1 MADIPTHMKTKYSL
15 KTRLFA
21 FFLASQFL
29 NVQIQS
35 AYGTEAVV
43 AASPEARAVMAQLET
58 KVMEKL
64 ADKSERQLNR
74 IAYRLYKLN
83 LKLRNKAVKNDNEA
97 YQMDLEDQEAIAP
110 FADGETAQV
119 NEQALKQAKEKADR
133 EKIISQSDALLTA
146 LGSTLQDDGSLSKV
160 SFEEFKEN
168 AAGLK
173 ANDLR
178 SPAGIG
184 RIIVKIILVLLVLAL
199 GYVVLLGIYVILF
212 LLALAGAILSN
223 LANILAILTL
233 AAVIVGVVLL
243 IKVIVQNERRIN
255 DPQFA

>member
-1 MADIPTHMKTKYSL
+1 MKTKYSL
-15 KTRLFA
+15 KTRLFT

-35 AYGTEAVV
+35 AYGTEAAV
-43 AASPEARAVMAQLET
+43 AASPEAQAVMAQLET

-83 LKLRNKAVKNDNEA
+83 LKLRNKAVKNDNET
-97 YQMDLEDQEAIAP
+97 YQLDLEDQEAIAP
-110 FADGETAQV
+110 FADGEQATV

-133 EKIISQSDALLTA
+133 TKIISQSDALLTA
-146 LGSTLQDDGSLSKV
+146 LGSSAQEDGSLSKV

-168 AAGLK
+168 AAKLK

-243 IKVIVQNERRIN
+243 IKVIVQNDRKLN
-255 DPQFA
+255 SPQFA